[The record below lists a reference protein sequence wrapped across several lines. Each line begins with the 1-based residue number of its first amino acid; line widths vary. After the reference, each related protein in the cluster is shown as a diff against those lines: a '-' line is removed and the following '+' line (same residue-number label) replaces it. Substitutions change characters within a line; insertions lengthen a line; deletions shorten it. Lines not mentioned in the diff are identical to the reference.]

1 MNQTRPGPGILKDPV
16 HFVAMGFSA
25 GLLPFA
31 PGTAGTLLAVLL
43 ELGARQLLP
52 GVLQRSILVVAMIGL
67 GIWVCHVSARKL
79 GRHDHQAIV
88 WDEICGYFLTML
100 AAPPGWIW
108 VVAGF
113 LLFRLLDI
121 VKPWPIREVDHRI
134 GGGFGI
140 MLDDIVA
147 GLFSAAAILAA
158 RGLLT

>member
-1 MNQTRPGPGILKDPV
+1 MNQTRPDPSVLKDPV
-16 HFVAMGFSA
+16 HLIAMGFGV
-25 GLLPFA
+25 GLVPFA

-43 ELGARQLLP
+43 EFGARQWLP
-52 GVLQRSILVVAMIGL
+52 DVWQRSILVLAMIIL

-108 VVAGF
+108 MLAGF
-113 LLFRLLDI
+113 LLFRVLDI
-121 VKPWPIREVDHRI
+121 VKPWPIREVDHSI

-147 GLFSAAAILAA
+147 GLVSAAAILAA